1 MHLDNFSLS
10 REQEFANHFLVQ
22 KPSDL
27 NCTSIRGTGY
37 SCITSKVKLFRNLS
51 YYIIRIYGPS
61 FLLVITSFVGFWIPP
76 AGYPARVLLSVTPL
90 LALITQQITI
100 NSEVKVSY
108 VVAIHLWMIMCEFF
122 VFMVLIEYAAAI
134 VHVHVVDD
142 KKTLESRDPI
152 AYSFSYNSGR
162 VSHWIKTTMIRVYGD
177 VDYKKNPMDRNKV
190 DYASR
195 IIFPLLFFT
204 FIIIYILVFL
214 VPWASSK
221 YYYDL

>member
-1 MHLDNFSLS
+1 
-10 REQEFANHFLVQ
+10 
-22 KPSDL
+22 
-27 NCTSIRGTGY
+27 
-37 SCITSKVKLFRNLS
+37 
-51 YYIIRIYGPS
+51 
-61 FLLVITSFVGFWIPP
+61 LVITSFVGFWIPP

-134 VHVHVVDD
+134 IHVHVIDE
-142 KKTLESRDPI
+142 KKSLETRDPI
-152 AYSFSYNSGR
+152 AFQFSYNSSKL
-162 VSHWIKTTMIRVYGD
+162 SHWIKTMLSRVYGE

-190 DYASR
+190 DYVCR
-195 IIFPLLFFT
+195 ILVPLLYFV